1 MNDKEML
8 FKISLLISKSL
19 SGDITKEEQTE
30 LDSWREKSEY
40 NKKLFERICSEMVM
54 REKLAQYKSANVQ
67 TAFDTFVKRR
77 EKLHSGQ
84 RWIGKLSRYAA
95 IFIVP
100 VLAVVFYYSQRENVE
115 ITEQPQSKSGVFTIQ
130 RNLPVL
136 TLSNGKEMVL
146 YNQELLLEEE
156 NGVRISVNE
165 EGRMQYDRADSV
177 GTEMVYNTLTTPS
190 QCDFTFTLADGTK
203 VWMNAKS
210 SLRYPVAFQGRERVV
225 YAEGEIYLEVARD
238 EKHPFFVML
247 NGMKVEVLGTSF
259 NVNSYA
265 DENYTEVTLVEGHV
279 AAYVDDKNYDLLPSR
294 QLRWDKENESVD
306 VRTVNVNDYIA
317 WKKGQYVFKG
327 RSLEEVAKVLERWY
341 DVEIVFESE
350 KSKEAV
356 YTGVINKEENFDAF
370 VLRLRRHLCR
380 VGWKVIDY
388 MSSNFNSKEKLY
400 EKNFSIRMFV
410 NIICR
415 AFRAK

>member
-1 MNDKEML
+1 MLMNDKEIL

-19 SGDITKEEQTE
+19 SGNITKGEQAE
-30 LDSWREKSEY
+30 LDSWREENEY
-40 NKKLFERICSEMVM
+40 NQRLFEQICSETTM
-54 REKLAQYKSANVQ
+54 REKFDQYKHSNVQ
-67 TAFDTFVKRR
+67 TAFDAFVKKR
-77 EKLHSGQ
+77 EELHSRR
-84 RWIGKLSRYAA
+84 RWIGTLSRYAA
-95 IFIVP
+95 IIIVP
-100 VLAVVFYYSQRENVE
+100 VLVVVFYYSKKETVKV
-115 ITEQPQSKSGVFTIQ
+115 TERSQFASELATIQ

-165 EGRMQYDRADSV
+165 EGRMQYDKADSV
-177 GTEMVYNTLTTPS
+177 GAEMVYNTLTTPS
-190 QCDFTFTLADGTK
+190 QCDFMFILADGTR

-265 DENYTEVTLVEGHV
+265 DEDYAEVTLVEGRV
-279 AAYVDDKNYDLLPSR
+279 AAHVDDKSYDLLPSR
-294 QLRWDKENESVD
+294 QLRWDKKNESVD
-306 VRTVNVNDYIA
+306 IRIVNVDDYIA
-317 WKKGQYVFKG
+317 WKRGQYVFKG

-341 DVEIVFESE
+341 DMEIIFEDE
-350 KSKEAV
+350 KSKKTV

-370 VLRLRRHLCR
+370 VLRLRETSSLSCR
-380 VGWKVIDY
+380 
-388 MSSNFNSKEKLY
+388 MESNRLY
-400 EKNFSIRMFV
+400 IK
-410 NIICR
+410 
-415 AFRAK
+415 

>member
-1 MNDKEML
+1 MNDKEIL

-19 SGDITKEEQTE
+19 SGNITKGEQAE
-30 LDSWREKSEY
+30 LDSWREENEY
-40 NKKLFERICSEMVM
+40 NQRLFEQICSETTM
-54 REKLAQYKSANVQ
+54 REKFDQYKHSNVQ
-67 TAFDTFVKRR
+67 TAFDAFVKKR
-77 EKLHSGQ
+77 EELHSRR
-84 RWIGKLSRYAA
+84 RWIGTLSRYAA
-95 IFIVP
+95 IIIVP
-100 VLAVVFYYSQRENVE
+100 VLVVVFYYSKKETVKV
-115 ITEQPQSKSGVFTIQ
+115 TERSQFASELATIQ

-165 EGRMQYDRADSV
+165 EGRMQYDKADSV
-177 GTEMVYNTLTTPS
+177 GAEMVYNTLTTPS
-190 QCDFTFTLADGTK
+190 QCDFMFILADGTR

-210 SLRYPVAFQGRERVV
+210 SLRYPVAFHGKERVV

-265 DENYTEVTLVEGHV
+265 DEDYAEVTLVEGRV
-279 AAYVDDKNYDLLPSR
+279 AAHVDDKSYDLLPSR
-294 QLRWDKENESVD
+294 QLRWDKKNESVD
-306 VRTVNVNDYIA
+306 IRIVNVDDYIA
-317 WKKGQYVFKG
+317 WKRGQYVFKG

-341 DVEIVFESE
+341 DMEIIFEDE
-350 KSKEAV
+350 KSKKTV

-370 VLRLRRHLCR
+370 VLRLRETASLSCR
-380 VGWKVIDY
+380 
-388 MSSNFNSKEKLY
+388 MESNRLY
-400 EKNFSIRMFV
+400 IK
-410 NIICR
+410 
-415 AFRAK
+415 

>member
-1 MNDKEML
+1 MEHRDE
-8 FKISLLISKSL
+8 
-19 SGDITKEEQTE
+19 
-30 LDSWREKSEY
+30 
-40 NKKLFERICSEMVM
+40 
-54 REKLAQYKSANVQ
+54 
-67 TAFDTFVKRR
+67 
-77 EKLHSGQ
+77 
-84 RWIGKLSRYAA
+84 IGFQVR
-95 IFIVP
+95 
-100 VLAVVFYYSQRENVE
+100 
-115 ITEQPQSKSGVFTIQ
+115 
-130 RNLPVL
+130 
-136 TLSNGKEMVL
+136 TLSNLIKRLVD
-146 YNQELLLEEE
+146 Q
-156 NGVRISVNE
+156 
-165 EGRMQYDRADSV
+165 
-177 GTEMVYNTLTTPS
+177 T
-190 QCDFTFTLADGTK
+190 
-203 VWMNAKS
+203 
-210 SLRYPVAFQGRERVV
+210 AFQGRERVV

-279 AAYVDDKNYDLLPSR
+279 VAYVDDKNYDLLPSR

-370 VLRLRRHLCR
+370 VLRLRETSSLSCR
-380 VGWKVIDY
+380 
-388 MSSNFNSKEKLY
+388 MESNRLY
-400 EKNFSIRMFV
+400 VK
-410 NIICR
+410 
-415 AFRAK
+415 

>member
-1 MNDKEML
+1 MLMNDKEIL

-19 SGDITKEEQTE
+19 SGNITKGEQAE
-30 LDSWREKSEY
+30 LDSWREENEY
-40 NKKLFERICSEMVM
+40 NQRLFEQICSETTM
-54 REKLAQYKSANVQ
+54 REKFDQYKHSNVQ
-67 TAFDTFVKRR
+67 TAFDAFVKKR
-77 EKLHSGQ
+77 EELHSRR
-84 RWIGKLSRYAA
+84 RWIGTLSRYAA
-95 IFIVP
+95 IIIVP
-100 VLAVVFYYSQRENVE
+100 VLVVVFYYSKKETVKV
-115 ITEQPQSKSGVFTIQ
+115 TERSQFASELATIQ

-165 EGRMQYDRADSV
+165 EGRMQYDKADSV
-177 GTEMVYNTLTTPS
+177 GAEMVYNTLTTPS
-190 QCDFTFTLADGTK
+190 QCDFTFTLADGTR

-210 SLRYPVAFQGRERVV
+210 SLRYPVAFHGKERVV

-265 DENYTEVTLVEGHV
+265 DEDYAEVTLVEGRV
-279 AAYVDDKNYDLLPSR
+279 AAHVDDKSYDLLPSR
-294 QLRWDKENESVD
+294 QLRWDKKNESVD
-306 VRTVNVNDYIA
+306 IRIVNVDDYIA
-317 WKKGQYVFKG
+317 WKRGQYVFKG

-341 DVEIVFESE
+341 DMEIIFEDE
-350 KSKEAV
+350 KSKKTV

-370 VLRLRRHLCR
+370 VLRLRETSSLSCR
-380 VGWKVIDY
+380 
-388 MSSNFNSKEKLY
+388 MESNRLY
-400 EKNFSIRMFV
+400 IK
-410 NIICR
+410 
-415 AFRAK
+415 

>member
-19 SGDITKEEQTE
+19 SGNITKEEQAE
-30 LDSWREKSEY
+30 LDSWREESEY
-40 NKKLFERICSEMVM
+40 NKKLFEQICSEAVM

-77 EKLHSGQ
+77 EKLHSRQ

-115 ITEQPQSKSGVFTIQ
+115 ITEEPQSKSGVVTVQ

-210 SLRYPVAFQGRERVV
+210 SLRYPVAFQGKERVV

-279 AAYVDDKNYDLLPSR
+279 AAYVDDKSYDLLPSR
-294 QLRWDKENESVD
+294 QLRWDKESESVD
-306 VRTVNVNDYIA
+306 IRTVNVNDYIA

-341 DVEIVFESE
+341 DMEIIFENE
-350 KSKEAV
+350 KSKKTV

-370 VLRLRRHLCR
+370 VLRLRE
-380 VGWKVIDY
+380 
-388 MSSNFNSKEKLY
+388 MSSLSCRMESNRLY
-400 EKNFSIRMFV
+400 IN
-410 NIICR
+410 
-415 AFRAK
+415 

>member
-1 MNDKEML
+1 MNDKEIL

-19 SGDITKEEQTE
+19 SGNITKGEQAE
-30 LDSWREKSEY
+30 LDSWREENEY
-40 NKKLFERICSEMVM
+40 NQRLFEQICSETTM
-54 REKLAQYKSANVQ
+54 REKFDQYKHSNVQ
-67 TAFDTFVKRR
+67 TAFDAFVKKR
-77 EKLHSGQ
+77 EELHSRR
-84 RWIGKLSRYAA
+84 RWIGTLSRYAA
-95 IFIVP
+95 IIIVP
-100 VLAVVFYYSQRENVE
+100 VLVVVFYYSKKETVKV
-115 ITEQPQSKSGVFTIQ
+115 TERSQFASELASIQ

-165 EGRMQYDRADSV
+165 EGRMQYDKADSV
-177 GTEMVYNTLTTPS
+177 GAEMVYNTLTTPS
-190 QCDFTFTLADGTK
+190 QCDFMFILVDGTR

-210 SLRYPVAFQGRERVV
+210 SLRYPVAFHGKERVV

-265 DENYTEVTLVEGHV
+265 DEDYAEVTLVEGRV
-279 AAYVDDKNYDLLPSR
+279 AAHVDDKSYDLLPSR
-294 QLRWDKENESVD
+294 QLRWDKKNESVD
-306 VRTVNVNDYIA
+306 IRIVNVDDYIA
-317 WKKGQYVFKG
+317 WKRGQYVFKG

-341 DVEIVFESE
+341 DMEIIFEDE
-350 KSKEAV
+350 KSKKTV

-370 VLRLRRHLCR
+370 VLRLRETSSLSCR
-380 VGWKVIDY
+380 
-388 MSSNFNSKEKLY
+388 MESNRLY
-400 EKNFSIRMFV
+400 IK
-410 NIICR
+410 
-415 AFRAK
+415 